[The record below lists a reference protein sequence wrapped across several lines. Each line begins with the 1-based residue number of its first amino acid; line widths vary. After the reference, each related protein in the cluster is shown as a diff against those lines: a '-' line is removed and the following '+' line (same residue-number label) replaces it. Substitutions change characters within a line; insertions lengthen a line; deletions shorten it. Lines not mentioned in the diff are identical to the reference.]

1 MKKRALGSQGLI
13 ACQLGLGCMGM
24 SEFYGP
30 TDDTEN
36 LKTLERALELG
47 INFLDTSDAYGPHK
61 NEILVGK
68 FMKDKRE
75 KILLATKFGIVRDPN
90 NPAVRGLNGKP
101 AYVESACDA
110 SLKRLNTDYIDLYY
124 LHRVDPSTAIEV
136 TVEAM
141 SKLVQSG
148 KVKALGLSEVTPATL
163 RKAHAIH
170 PITAVQSEYSLWSRE
185 PEDEMLETCKE
196 LGVAFVAYSPLGRGF
211 LTGQIKKFE
220 DLAEDDWRR
229 HAPRFQ
235 GENFQKNLDIVA
247 QLTEIARKK
256 GCTPSQLALA
266 WVLAQDENIFPI
278 PGTKRVKYLEENV
291 AALDISFSPEE
302 LAEIDRIAPHGIAIG
317 NRYPDV
323 MMKTINQ

>member
-13 ACQLGLGCMGM
+13 ASQLGLGCMGM

-256 GCTPSQLALA
+256 GCAPSQLALA